1 MDDPQDHEQAALA
14 REKEESA
21 LQPAARALLHH
32 MMTTDGGIVTY
43 EEIARVIGSGSTDP
57 RSVVKVHL
65 HSLRRISSR
74 AWMISVVRG
83 RGLRWTSDPTHMDGD
98 SDGTSDRVIGILRS
112 HPGRI
117 FSDEELV
124 EASGS
129 HSNDPSNLIKVL
141 MHRIRNRPNA
151 SHEPLPIRR
160 VRGRGLV
167 WGEPVPSIPEHHE
180 GDGKAD

>member
-1 MDDPQDHEQAALA
+1 MDQERHVEETTLS
-14 REKEESA
+14 RTREESA

-32 MMTTDGGIVTY
+32 MMTTDGRIVSY
-43 EEIARVIGSGSTDP
+43 EEIAKVIGTGSSNP

-65 HSLRRISSR
+65 HALRRLSSR
-74 AWMISVVRG
+74 AWMINVVRG
-83 RGLRWTSDPTHMDGD
+83 RGLRWTSDPTHRIGDGD
-98 SDGTSDRVIGILRS
+98 GTMDRIVGILRS

-129 HSNDPSNLIKVL
+129 HSGDPSNLIKVL
-141 MHRIRNRPNA
+141 MHRIRNRQEA
-151 SHEPLPIRR
+151 SGAPLPIRR

-167 WGEPVPSIPEHHE
+167 WERPSGLLSEHHE
-180 GDGKAD
+180 GDGESD